1 MEYNGWSNYGT
12 WCVKLWIDNEEGS
25 YHAIRETART
35 AIEEARED
43 DPDGGPLLTYKER
56 AARILARELE
66 DIVRDLFDLP
76 VEGLAGDLCGS
87 ALSDVNWDE
96 IAKDIVEDIA
106 EESE

>member
-1 MEYNGWSNYGT
+1 MEYNGWTNYET
-12 WCVKLWIDNEEGS
+12 WVVKLWIDNEEGS

-43 DPDGGPLLTYKER
+43 DPDGGPRSLTYKER

-76 VEGLAGDLCGS
+76 VEGLAGDLCGA
-87 ALSDVNWDE
+87 ALEGVNWDE
-96 IAKDIVEDIA
+96 IADSIV